1 MSFPEVWPLHETL
14 LTEDNNNFQESKKFY
29 LESVDAIIQYEAQPE
44 GDVSW
49 ARENSRWLQC
59 PWPCSQLEF
68 HTGQT

>member
-1 MSFPEVWPLHETL
+1 MYFPEVWPLYETL

-29 LESVDAIIQYEAQPE
+29 LESLDAIIQYEAQ

-49 ARENSRWLQC
+49 AREKSRWLQC
-59 PWPCSQLEF
+59 PWSSSRLEF